1 MFGLTSCEQNTDPK
15 LTIPEDHSFVLN
27 QPAFADQYLQLTQ
40 GNSFEVTCTQP
51 DYGYAATATYG
62 MQVSLTEDFAD
73 YRSLTPVNPGLARI
87 EILDQDLALA
97 LCELHGFTAS
107 NYQDLPA
114 GKIYLRA
121 TCEIKGIEG
130 TECVSNVITL
140 NNVKFYLAIMEP
152 GQIYLVGSPNKWPAP
167 DPESEATLS
176 KWQLNETGIGTGIF
190 YNTFKLPAGENMFR
204 FYRELTGWD
213 GGASLGSQAEDNP
226 IDIQGDFL
234 DGIYDGPAV
243 NGKGSWKFNL
253 DKETMVGLTVDTNN
267 MTVRIDITGNINYDV
282 LPCMYIIGNVSG
294 WKGPEEA
301 NAAKLAD
308 WRIYDMDGSGVY
320 VSRPDKPFT
329 YTEAPM
335 FRIYSE
341 LTGWDGGASLGAQ
354 EADSPV
360 DATVTNGVFSGSY
373 VSGKGSWNF
382 PGVGTSGTFSVSL
395 DTNTQQLTVTFN
407 N

>member
-1 MFGLTSCEQNTDPK
+1 
-15 LTIPEDHSFVLN
+15 
-27 QPAFADQYLQLTQ
+27 
-40 GNSFEVTCTQP
+40 
-51 DYGYAATATYG
+51 
-62 MQVSLTEDFAD
+62 
-73 YRSLTPVNPGLARI
+73 
-87 EILDQDLALA
+87 
-97 LCELHGFTAS
+97 
-107 NYQDLPA
+107 
-114 GKIYLRA
+114 
-121 TCEIKGIEG
+121 
-130 TECVSNVITL
+130 
-140 NNVKFYLAIMEP
+140 
-152 GQIYLVGSPNKWPAP
+152 
-167 DPESEATLS
+167 
-176 KWQLNETGIGTGIF
+176 
-190 YNTFKLPAGENMFR
+190 MFR

-213 GGASLGSQAEDNP
+213 GGASLGSQAEDKP

-301 NAAKLAD
+301 NAGSLAD

-354 EADSPV
+354 EAYSPV